1 MKSNDDLMSFE
12 VSPKGQ
18 MDLMCFDEPLN
29 SHIPTKPEVSI
40 LELDSCNPTVAT
52 EQLTVVEN
60 RLSDMT
66 RILEQTKQDLGQT
79 EADLKKKDGELVQ
92 VL

>member
-1 MKSNDDLMSFE
+1 
-12 VSPKGQ
+12 
-18 MDLMCFDEPLN
+18 MDLMCFDESLN
-29 SHIPTKPEVSI
+29 GHIPTKPEVNL
-40 LELDSCNPTVAT
+40 LELDSYNPPVAT

-66 RILEQTKQDLGQT
+66 RILEQTKQDLGRT
-79 EADLKKKDGELVQ
+79 EADLKRKDGELVQ